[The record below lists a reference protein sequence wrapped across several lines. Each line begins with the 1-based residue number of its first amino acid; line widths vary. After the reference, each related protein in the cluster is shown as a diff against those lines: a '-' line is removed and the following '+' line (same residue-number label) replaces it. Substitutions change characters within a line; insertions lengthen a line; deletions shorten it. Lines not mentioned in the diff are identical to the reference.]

1 MEALDLQPFK
11 QQLLIQKEMEVEM
24 LQVEL
29 EETVEVLEELVLAL
43 AMALEVEE
51 LGVEVATLH
60 KEMEKALIKR
70 IMQ

>member
-11 QQLLIQKEMEVEM
+11 QQLLIQKEMEVEV

-70 IMQ
+70 TMQ